1 MPKRLPILILAGS
14 DPHPGPTPTELTQDD
29 MLSGFKAVSKL
40 PSGVP
45 LISELVDRFN
55 ASGRFEQPI
64 IIGPRR
70 VYEGVVSCEI
80 VDIEGNLATTL
91 KHTYKFIT
99 RRFHHLAPVAI
110 SACDILPT
118 PEEIRLLLKTTYDPN
133 EDSQFWWQLVDAKP
147 DSLNASSWKQ
157 SYQLRPDKNQ
167 ALMNLYP
174 GHLVVVRV
182 GALRMRVVNSI
193 LQITYWYRNRDL
205 RMRHVQVAAESFHR
219 LLAEDIRSLASLRL
233 PLFSVSIP
241 IRGLL
246 AYYKM
251 LRKQLTLREF
261 EHHVAKALVRRTFRN
276 SAQGRPVRFTA
287 TNILAFAKDIDT
299 KAELAEAEK

>member
-1 MPKRLPILILAGS
+1 MSEKLPIIILAGS
-14 DPHPGPTPTELTQDD
+14 DPQPGPTPADFTQND
-29 MLSGFKAVSKL
+29 MLSGFKAMCKL

-45 LISELVDRFN
+45 LIRELIERFN
-55 ASGRFEQPI
+55 ASGRFKQPI

-70 VYEGVVSCEI
+70 VYERILNCEI
-80 VDIEGNLATTL
+80 VDVEGNLATTL
-91 KHTYKFIT
+91 KHTHKFIT
-99 RRFHHLAPVAI
+99 QRFHHLDPVAI

-118 PEEIRLLLKTTYDPN
+118 PEEIRLLLKTSYDPN
-133 EDSQFWWQLVDAKP
+133 KDSQFWWQLVNAKP
-147 DSLNASSWKQ
+147 ELLNASSWKQ
-157 SYQLRPDKNQ
+157 SYQLRPDNDQ

-193 LQITYWYRNRDL
+193 LQITYWYRNREL
-205 RMRHVQVAAESFHR
+205 RTRHVQVAAESFYR
-219 LLAEDIRSLASLRL
+219 LLAEDLRSLLSLRL

-251 LRKQLTLREF
+251 VRKQLTLREF

-299 KAELAEAEK
+299 KAELEEAEK